1 MIKKNINKGLSL
13 VELLVVLAIIGIL
26 AGVGVY
32 FYQDYLEKAKRT
44 VWLKLYDT
52 VEGELNMLLLQCSTN
67 GSAKMI
73 NQSGNQINVS
83 CKSFSRSFADS
94 FETHVNQSIC
104 PNNVYDGKRTKC
116 MYHTGGYAEPG
127 YITMD
132 SNPGPN
138 HPCRG
143 KMLSLRI
150 LDHPDTGGK
159 LVKGGYYWARS
170 WCSKSTENFASY

>member
-1 MIKKNINKGLSL
+1 MKKINQGLSL
-13 VELLVVLAIIGIL
+13 IELLVVVGVIGIL
-26 AGVGVY
+26 SGVGVY
-32 FYQDYLEKAKRT
+32 FYQGYIEKAKRT

-52 VEGELNMLLLQCSTN
+52 VESELNMLLLQCSTN

-73 NQSGNQINVS
+73 NSTGNEINVS
-83 CKSFSRSFADS
+83 CKSFSRSFANY
-94 FETHVNQSIC
+94 FETHVNETIC
-104 PNNVYDGKRTKC
+104 PKNVYDESRTKC

-132 SNPGPN
+132 SNPGPK

-143 KMLSLRI
+143 KMLSLNI

-159 LVKGGYYWARS
+159 LVKGGYYWART
-170 WCSKSTENFASY
+170 WCSKSNENFASY